1 MGGFYICEKKV
12 RQLKEKTDTVLADEV
27 ITRLSLTVA
36 TLTQQ
41 LVIAQV
47 HRDELAKELNQYKQK
62 KEKEG

>member
-1 MGGFYICEKKV
+1 M
-12 RQLKEKTDTVLADEV
+12 KEKTDTVLADEV

-62 KEKEG
+62 KGKEG

>member
-62 KEKEG
+62 KGKEG